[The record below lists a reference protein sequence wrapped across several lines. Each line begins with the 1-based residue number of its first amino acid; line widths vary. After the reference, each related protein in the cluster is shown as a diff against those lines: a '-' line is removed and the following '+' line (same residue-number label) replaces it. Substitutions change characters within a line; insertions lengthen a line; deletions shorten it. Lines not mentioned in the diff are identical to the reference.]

1 MHRLTA
7 LLLENIGFAP
17 LPSWVAH
24 QAVSEIAGTVLYGEL
39 ICSLVLLLDVLS
51 ILHWVNIHVLL
62 GIPSLDSEL
71 SFFRLYD
78 LLRVRWDNDL
88 HSRALATYCDAKETV
103 LTDKGGLVE
112 KRLLLFHRGVV
123 GERHQMIE
131 LLDNEWDR
139 QGLQNGFRL
148 CEGVL

>member
-1 MHRLTA
+1 M
-7 LLLENIGFAP
+7 
-17 LPSWVAH
+17 AH
-24 QAVSEIAGTVLYGEL
+24 QAFSEIAGTVLNGEL

-51 ILHWVNIHVLL
+51 ILDWVNIHILL

-71 SFFRLYD
+71 SFFRLYN
-78 LLRVRWDNDL
+78 LLGVRWDDDL
-88 HSRALATYCDAKETV
+88 DPRALATHCDAKETV

-112 KRLLLFHRGVV
+112 KRLLLFHRGVI

-131 LLDNEWDR
+131 LLDYEGDR